1 MFLEVAST
9 TTSYGFKM
17 ATTVTGESANEL
29 VVNMKD
35 VTALKKALEQA
46 THVANT
52 TTVETIKDE
61 MKNLVAFY
69 LNHVTK
75 PVKLAIEFAPML
87 EDGAKKLGKQ
97 LHDFAR
103 LQSLAKSKAGSRCRV
118 RLALPLLPKNSANLR
133 KGNQRRKKGFSCLEI
148 FASTLYPTRLHSKSY
163 TNFFII

>member
-1 MFLEVAST
+1 
-9 TTSYGFKM
+9 M
-17 ATTVTGESANEL
+17 ATTITGESANEL
-29 VVNMKD
+29 VVNIKD

-69 LNHVTK
+69 LNYVTK

-103 LQSLAKSKAGSRCRV
+103 LNKSKAGSRCLV